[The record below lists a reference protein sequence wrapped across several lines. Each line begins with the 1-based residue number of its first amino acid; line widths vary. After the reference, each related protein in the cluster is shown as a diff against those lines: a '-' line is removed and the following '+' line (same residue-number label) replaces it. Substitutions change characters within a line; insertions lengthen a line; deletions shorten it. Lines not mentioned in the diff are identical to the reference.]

1 MFKLAIGAIFSVGVL
16 TADTF
21 WVEKDFE
28 EFYTDPLD
36 MNRYPNHT

>member
-1 MFKLAIGAIFSVGVL
+1 MFKFAFIAILSSIVN
-16 TADTF
+16 TADKF

-28 EFYTDPLD
+28 EFYNGPLD